1 LEYAQKQQ
9 EAAGIDSTIPINP
22 SGKDKSVNLEFLP
35 VVFDCF

>member
-22 SGKDKSVNLEFLP
+22 SGKDKRINQRFSSGSI
-35 VVFDCF
+35 